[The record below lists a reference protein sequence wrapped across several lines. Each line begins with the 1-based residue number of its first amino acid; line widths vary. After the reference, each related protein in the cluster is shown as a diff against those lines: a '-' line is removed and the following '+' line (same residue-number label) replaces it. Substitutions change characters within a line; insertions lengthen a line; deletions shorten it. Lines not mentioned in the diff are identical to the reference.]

1 MRELAKSVLPEE
13 VYAGQYSILSVLIHS
28 APPGSSFYLFGNGD
42 TVKVD
47 WEANPPAPGREGM
60 AETFIAAASTYM
72 MDIIQTVG
80 TIYGFDYDADL
91 RAAVEAINKFK
102 KI

>member
-1 MRELAKSVLPEE
+1 
-13 VYAGQYSILSVLIHS
+13 
-28 APPGSSFYLFGNGD
+28 
-42 TVKVD
+42 
-47 WEANPPAPGREGM
+47 M